1 MTAPSGPAPPSVRL
15 VSKSPRGLSCNEVGI
30 RGKVA
35 HLEGNMAEATQA
47 TAVAESKSS
56 GRGVTTEFGRGLRSA
71 PTANAAK
78 FTPTSATTDSRPTGG
93 HDVDTTRKDVSR
105 VGVTQLMAQQ
115 LSQALSRRIPTA
127 GTLKPI
133 LQSTERDE
141 C

>member
-1 MTAPSGPAPPSVRL
+1 
-15 VSKSPRGLSCNEVGI
+15 
-30 RGKVA
+30 
-35 HLEGNMAEATQA
+35 MAEATQA

-56 GRGVTTEFGRGLRSA
+56 GRGVTTEFGRGLSSA
-71 PTANAAK
+71 PTANVAK